1 MKKTLSRLLALA
13 LTAAMVLTGC
23 SSGGDTGSNG
33 ETGSEGESSAST
45 SDTSEDAIK
54 DLYIPR
60 LAQRELQ
67 TFNILYTQRAEDG
80 ENLTSL
86 VDGLLE
92 SNPKGE
98 LVPCIAE
105 EWGSE
110 DGGLTWTFHLR
121 EGVKWVDMNG
131 NEMAD
136 VTARDFATGLEWVLN
151 FYKNDS
157 ANTSM
162 PIEMIEGAS
171 EYYEYTKT
179 LTQEEAYALTA
190 DDGSQ
195 FLEMVGIEIPDDYTI
210 VYHCIDPKPYFDTVA
225 TYACMYPISQGLI
238 DSLGVDGVKAMNN
251 ENMWYNGCYTMT
263 SYIQG
268 NEKVF
273 TKNESYWDAENVNL
287 DTITYNIM
295 NDENAIFNSFSN
307 ASIDSCGCGTKEWMD
322 RFNQMENVEYLHYTS
337 PSVRFNFYNTKDE
350 LFQNKNIR
358 NAFTLALDRED
369 VVEVIYDGTMSPA
382 YSWVPDGVSTGELG
396 NFRDQMEAPLETMYA
411 EGLDPKELLLT
422 GMEELGLGSD
432 PSTLE
437 VTLSFGGTDQ
447 WMRNYGEYYQQTFKD
462 VLGVNVVLDF
472 NEWGTFNQKVMDGDY
487 QMGYMAWS
495 IDYNDPYAMLN
506 VMRSDSGNI
515 NTGWVSEEYDSLLD
529 QAAVEMDE
537 AKRVELYKQAE
548 TLLFEEGP
556 LCPVVNEAANTF
568 RYTYIKNA
576 NTMPFTSTGL
586 KYAYVSGR

>member
-1 MKKTLSRLLALA
+1 MKIKRILSVLLAGAMMLSLA
-13 LTAAMVLTGC
+13 ACGGEETSS
-23 SSGGDTGSNG
+23 SSG
-33 ETGSEGESSAST
+33 
-45 SDTSEDAIK
+45 EDATAEQKTI
-54 DLYIPR
+54 DGNVLDEEQYFNGYLSAEPTTLDSVVGNDTYSSSILTNVMEPLTR
-60 LAQRELQ
+60 LAEKDGQNVREGAG
-67 TFNILYTQRAEDG
+67 AE
-80 ENLTSL
+80 SW
-86 VDGLLE
+86 E
-92 SNPKGE
+92 SNEAGD
-98 LVPCIAE
+98 V
-105 EWGSE
+105 
-110 DGGLTWTFHLR
+110 WTFHLR
-121 EGVKWVDMNG
+121 DNTWSDGQP
-131 NEMAD
+131 
-136 VTARDFATGLEWVLN
+136 VTAEDYAYAVRRIMTPEVGSPNSYLLTCLKNGEAVLAGEMDPSELGVEATDE
-151 FYKNDS
+151 
-157 ANTSM
+157 
-162 PIEMIEGAS
+162 
-171 EYYEYTKT
+171 KT
-179 LTQEEAYALTA
+179 LVFT
-190 DDGSQ
+190 
-195 FLEMVGIEIPDDYTI
+195 LEQPT
-210 VYHCIDPKPYFDTVA
+210 PYFLSLTDTRVMMPQRQDIVEQYGDTFGA
-225 TYACMYPISQGLI
+225 DAANL
-238 DSLGVDGVKAMNN
+238 V
-251 ENMWYNGCYTMT
+251 YNGPFKLDTWTHNSQLVM
-263 SYIQG
+263 
-268 NEKVF
+268 

-350 LFQNKNIR
+350 LFQNIR

>member
-1 MKKTLSRLLALA
+1 MKIKRILSVLLAGAMMLSLA
-13 LTAAMVLTGC
+13 AC
-23 SSGGDTGSNG
+23 GG
-33 ETGSEGESSAST
+33 EEESSANGEGAATAEQKTIDGNVLDEEQYFNGYLGSEPT
-45 SDTSEDAIK
+45 TLDSVVGNDTYSSSVLTNVMEPLTRLGEK
-54 DLYIPR
+54 DG
-60 LAQRELQ
+60 QNVREGAG
-67 TFNILYTQRAEDG
+67 AE
-80 ENLTSL
+80 TW
-86 VDGLLE
+86 E
-92 SNPKGE
+92 SNETGD
-98 LVPCIAE
+98 V
-105 EWGSE
+105 
-110 DGGLTWTFHLR
+110 WTFHLR
-121 EGVKWVDMNG
+121 DNTWSDGQP
-131 NEMAD
+131 
-136 VTARDFATGLEWVLN
+136 VTAEDYAYAVRRIMTPDVGSPNSYLLTCLKNGEAVLAGEMDVSELGVEATDE
-151 FYKNDS
+151 
-157 ANTSM
+157 
-162 PIEMIEGAS
+162 
-171 EYYEYTKT
+171 KT
-179 LTQEEAYALTA
+179 LVFT
-190 DDGSQ
+190 
-195 FLEMVGIEIPDDYTI
+195 LEQPT
-210 VYHCIDPKPYFDTVA
+210 PYFLSLTDTRVMMPQRQDIVEQYGDTFGA
-225 TYACMYPISQGLI
+225 DAANL
-238 DSLGVDGVKAMNN
+238 V
-251 ENMWYNGCYTMT
+251 YNGPFKLDTWTHNSQLVM
-263 SYIQG
+263 
-268 NEKVF
+268 

-287 DTITYNIM
+287 DTITYSIM
-295 NDENAIFNSFSN
+295 NDENAIYNSFSN
-307 ASIDSCGCGTKEWMD
+307 ASIDSCGCIVREWMD
-322 RFNQMENVEYLHYTS
+322 RFEQMDNVEYLHYTS
-337 PSVRFNFYNTKDE
+337 PSVRFNFYNTTDE

-369 VVEVIYDGTMSPA
+369 VVEVIYNGTMAPA
-382 YSWVPDGVSTGELG
+382 YGWVPDGVTTGEQG
-396 NFRDQMEAPLETMYA
+396 NYREQFEAPLQTMYE

-437 VTLSFGGTDQ
+437 VTLSFGDTSQ